1 MMKKI
6 GIAAD
11 HAGFEMK
18 EYLVGYL
25 TSLGYEVFDFGC
37 YSEEPCDYPDVAH
50 PLGEAISKGELE
62 RGISI
67 CGSGV
72 GISIVANRHRGVRA
86 ALCWEPE
93 IAELSRRHNN
103 ANVMSLPGRFMDN
116 ATAQKCVDLFLKT
129 EFEGGRHQKRIDKIE
144 PGPSPCK

>member
-1 MMKKI
+1 MKKI

-11 HAGFEMK
+11 HAGFELK

-37 YSEEPCDYPDVAH
+37 YSEEPCDYPDVGHA
-50 PLGEAISKGELE
+50 LGESIAKGELE

-72 GISIVANRHRGVRA
+72 GINIVVNKHYGVRA

-93 IAELSRRHNN
+93 IAELCRRHNN
-103 ANVMSLPGRFMDN
+103 ANVLSLPGRFLDN
-116 ATAQKCVDLFLKT
+116 ATAEKCVKTFLET

-144 PGPSPCK
+144 LKPAACK